1 MSVEWQEI
9 LAHSEEMRAA
19 ARGGA
24 FEQVAM
30 LELSRRKLLE
40 AVPKATQET
49 QHLVEAMVSCE
60 LETAGLVEAA
70 RNDAAA
76 MLRNLRH
83 VQAGTGAYLDVCARR

>member
-1 MSVEWQEI
+1 
-9 LAHSEEMRAA
+9 
-19 ARGGA
+19 
-24 FEQVAM
+24 
-30 LELSRRKLLE
+30 
-40 AVPKATQET
+40 
-49 QHLVEAMVSCE
+49 VEAMVSCE